1 MSTGTSKSKSAAKG
15 TAKTAATNPQRFAG
29 QGCVF
34 SGKFDYRFEPERI
47 KELLTYEGAKIQDEL
62 TSTSGYL
69 VQGASRAGTTSAAE
83 KKAIQL
89 NAKGASIQVLDR
101 EGLLDLIAPSVD
113 EFCNWLR
120 AGADSARHAAAISY
134 LLSANGKGLVG
145 DGVDLQGVTLSDIP
159 NLNIPRADLSKSK
172 LTNVRFDTADNV
184 NFDEA
189 VLDNVTSYQSPQAT
203 FRKAKLSGVTL
214 GRCEGA
220 DFTQAKISKANF
232 HHSGGKKAVFD
243 QAELRETEFR
253 HAEFSQASFCK
264 TRMTDV
270 SFVGCNLTGADFT
283 GATLENVDF
292 RTANLKQADFSKANL
307 RGGQFNGA
315 NLTQAKV
322 EGADFQD
329 AIFAGA
335 NLDQVDVSTA
345 KNLVVPPTRGKV
357 GPGVKALDGVAKK
370 ADRIQFSFTIDTP
383 VREWEVHWESFRG
396 RQLVMRWTDAEGK
409 MASTYSAQI
418 SPGLVDLANTWWA
431 EGAPRPETI
440 TAKSTKSAVSGKALT
455 EMVVAAV
462 CEAFGIEPPSE
473 EDLKKQK
480 QAAKAGQS
488 DLRQAAIDDLK
499 HGAAGVKKFNALSDA
514 QRAKLG
520 NFRKVDLAGAKLA
533 GVNLCDLD
541 LQGVN
546 LEKANLSKATL
557 LRSGLREA
565 KLAGANLQQAR
576 CENAGLQS
584 ADLTGAD
591 LSKAK
596 LDHANFSKANLT
608 GAILKQASLKF
619 AILSGAN
626 LTEAEL
632 TGAKFER
639 TQYDE
644 KTVWPAGFEVS
655 LDMLWAG
662 AGVDPAQRKHVE
674 AQLPQG
680 PIDMET
686 FMELL
691 GERTDKS
698 RLDKATKM
706 LKAEKFQLFA
716 DVKADSL
723 AGIVKSQN
731 DPDLVYSC
739 RLTSEGAFACCTQNL
754 NPCGGLRGA
763 LCKHLL
769 VLIVGL
775 TKGSQLDPTE
785 VNKWVASSRLHQPAL
800 DKDVMTEI
808 LLKYKGA
815 QAGELDWRPT
825 ETVPEDFYAF

>member
-15 TAKTAATNPQRFAG
+15 AKNAGQVAQRFAG
-29 QGCVF
+29 QSFVV
-34 SGKFDYRFEPERI
+34 SGKFDYRLPPERV

-62 TSTSGYL
+62 DTTTRYL
-69 VQGASRAGTTSAAE
+69 VQGQTRAGTTSTAE
-83 KKAIQL
+83 KKALQL

-101 EGLLDLIAPSVD
+101 DGLLDLIALD
-113 EFCNWLR
+113 GDAFCSWLR
-120 AGADSARHAAAISY
+120 AGTDAARHAAAISY
-134 LLSANGKGLVG
+134 LLCANGKGLVG
-145 DGVDLQGVTLSDIP
+145 DGADLQGVTLSDIP
-159 NLNIPRADLSKSK
+159 NLNIPRANLSKSK
-172 LTNVRFDTADNV
+172 LSNVRFDSADSV
-184 NFDEA
+184 SFDEA
-189 VLDNVTSYQSPQAT
+189 VLDKVISYQSPQAT
-203 FRKAKLSGVTL
+203 FRKAKLSEVTL
-214 GRCEGA
+214 GHCDGA

-253 HAEFSQASFCK
+253 HATFPQASFCN
-264 TRMTDV
+264 TRMTEV
-270 SFVGCNLTGADFT
+270 SFVSCDLTGADFT
-283 GATLENVDF
+283 GASLEGVDF
-292 RTANLKQADFSKANL
+292 RNANLTKADFSKANL
-307 RGGQFNGA
+307 RGAQFNGA
-315 NLTQAKV
+315 KLTQARV

-335 NLDQVDVSTA
+335 NLDQVEVSTA
-345 KNLVVPPTRGKV
+345 KNLVVPPARGKL
-357 GPGVKALDGVAKK
+357 GPAVKALDAVAKK
-370 ADRIQFSFTIDTP
+370 ANRIQFTFTIDTP
-383 VREWEVHWESFRG
+383 AREWEVVWESYHG
-396 RQLVMRWTDAEGK
+396 RHLAMRWTNAEGR
-409 MASTYSAQI
+409 METTYAAQF
-418 SPGLVDLANTWWA
+418 SPGLVDLVNTWWA
-431 EGAPRPETI
+431 DGTPRLETI
-440 TAKSTKSAVSGKALT
+440 TSRSTKSSVTGKDLT

-462 CEAFGIEPPSE
+462 CEAFGVEPPSE
-473 EDLKKQK
+473 EELKKQK
-480 QAAKAGQS
+480 QSAKAGQS

-499 HGAAGVKKFNALSDA
+499 QGAAGVKKFNALSA
-514 QRAKLG
+514 SERAKLG
-520 NFRKVDLAGAKLA
+520 NFRKVELTGAKLA

-541 LQGVN
+541 LQGAN
-546 LEKANLSKATL
+546 LEKANLTKATL
-557 LRSGLREA
+557 LRSILREA
-565 KLAGANLQQAR
+565 RLAGANLQQSR
-576 CENAGLQS
+576 GENAGLQS
-584 ADLTGAD
+584 ADLTGAN
-591 LSKAK
+591 LSKATF
-596 LDHANFSKANLT
+596 DHANFSKANLT
-608 GAILKQASLKF
+608 GAIFKQASLKF

-626 LTEAEL
+626 LTQADL
-632 TGAKFER
+632 AGAKFER

-644 KTVWPAGFEVS
+644 KTQWPAGFEVS

-674 AQLPQG
+674 AQLPKG

-716 DVKADSL
+716 DVKSDSL

-800 DKDVMTEI
+800 NKDVMTEI